1 MTRRVVVTGVGL
13 ITPLGTG
20 TDKTWNNL
28 IAGKSGI
35 RRITR
40 FDAEAT
46 DMPCTI
52 AGEVPDFNIEDFI
65 NRKDARKM
73 DTFIHYGV
81 SAADLALQ
89 HSGLEINE
97 ENAERVG
104 VIIGSGIGGLTAIE
118 ETMRAYEVGGRRKIS
133 PFFIPQ
139 TIINM
144 ASGWVSMRTG
154 AKGPNSATVTA
165 CATGTHAIGDAF
177 DLIVKGDADAMIA
190 GGCEACV
197 CELGIGGFSASKALS
212 TRNAEPERASRPW
225 DIERDGFVMGEGA
238 GVLVLE
244 SLDSAKARG
253 ANILAEVVGYGMS
266 GDAYHMT
273 APSPGGE
280 GGARC
285 MKAALASAK
294 INPDEVDYVNA
305 HGTSTPQGDI
315 GETQGIKLAFG
326 DHAKKR
332 LMVSSTKSMTGHLLG
347 AAGGIEAAFSV
358 LTIHHGIIPPTINLD
373 NQDPECDLDYV
384 PNTAREVDVKV
395 AVSNSFGF
403 GGTNASVVLRKF
415 S

>member
-1 MTRRVVVTGVGL
+1 MSRRVVVTGVGL

-20 TDKTWNNL
+20 TQKTWDNL
-28 IAGKSGI
+28 VAGKSGI
-35 RRITR
+35 RRISR
-40 FDAEAT
+40 FDAEAV

-52 AGEVPDFNIEDFI
+52 AGEVPDFNVEDFI

-81 SAADLALQ
+81 AAADMAVE
-89 HSGLEINE
+89 HAGLEINE
-97 ENAERVG
+97 ANAERIG
-104 VIIGSGIGGLTAIE
+104 VIIGSGIGGLPAIE
-118 ETMRAYEVGGRRKIS
+118 KTMRAYEKGGRRKIS

-154 AKGPNSATVTA
+154 AKGPNAATVTA

-177 DLIVKGDADAMIA
+177 DIIAKGDADAIIA

-197 CELGIGGFSASKALS
+197 CELGVGGFSASKALS
-212 TRNAEPERASRPW
+212 TRNDEPERASRPW
-225 DIERDGFVMGEGA
+225 DRDRDGFIMGEGA

-253 ANILAEVVGYGMS
+253 ANIIAEVVGYGMS
-266 GDAYHMT
+266 GDAYHIT
-273 APSPGGE
+273 SPAPGGE

-285 MKAALASAK
+285 MKAALDSAG
-294 INPDEVDYVNA
+294 INPEEVDYVNA

-315 GETQGIKLAFG
+315 CETQGIKAVFG
-326 DHAKKR
+326 NHANNG

-358 LTIHHGIIPPTINLD
+358 LALHHGVIPPTINID

-384 PNTAREVDVKV
+384 PNTAREVDLNV

-403 GGTNASVVLRKF
+403 GGTNASLVVRKF
-415 S
+415 N